1 MWKQGSIGIPN
12 GKGGFVSIRY
22 CAKVYDEP
30 SNFGINEGRIIKL
43 ELRQNGRIV
52 YNYDR
57 GLDMIV
63 RRKKLNLHLQFCL
76 KNTNKIENN

>member
-1 MWKQGSIGIPN
+1 MWKQGSIRIPN

-22 CAKVYDEP
+22 CAKVYDET
-30 SNFGINEGRIIKL
+30 SNFGINEGRISKL

-57 GLDMIV
+57 GLDIDCQT
-63 RRKKLNLHLQFCL
+63 KEAELALAILL
-76 KNTNKIENN
+76 KEYE

>member
-1 MWKQGSIGIPN
+1 MWKQGSIRIPN

-22 CAKVYDEP
+22 CAKAYDEP
-30 SNFGINEGRIIKL
+30 SNFGINEGRISKL

-57 GLDMIV
+57 SLDIDCKTEEAKLALAILL
-63 RRKKLNLHLQFCL
+63 KKY
-76 KNTNKIENN
+76 E

>member
-1 MWKQGSIGIPN
+1 MWKQGSIRIPN

-30 SNFGINEGRIIKL
+30 SNFGINEGRISKL

-57 GLDMIV
+57 NLDIDCQT
-63 RRKKLNLHLQFCL
+63 KEAELALEILL
-76 KNTNKIENN
+76 KEYK

>member
-57 GLDMIV
+57 VLTLIV